1 MTTPENSLADDFCA
15 RPVAESRTVY
25 TGIVWD
31 VARDTVDFAPG
42 VRFTRDYVAHTGAVA
57 ILALTPERDVVVIRQ
72 YRHPAR
78 AHMWELPAGLLDKAG
93 EDPAVAAVRE
103 LEEETGYTAGAA
115 HHLLDYYPSAGGS
128 NEKISVYVAFDC
140 TEAKGVDFERVDE
153 EAEILTRTV
162 PLDELEDAALS
173 GRLQNSALIIA
184 TLAYTARVRRGEAPG
199 A

>member
-25 TGIVWD
+25 TGLVWD

-103 LEEETGYTAGAA
+103 LEEETGYTAGAV
-115 HHLLDYYPSAGGS
+115 HHLLDYCPSAGGS
-128 NEKISVYVAFDC
+128 NENISVYVAFDC

-173 GRLQNSALIIA
+173 GRLHNLSLIHI
-184 TLAYTARVRRGEAPG
+184 
-199 A
+199 